1 MERPLKP
8 YSGNTCKIPP
18 NSGIGIIMFWLCL
31 IMNMNAT
38 EPGNPLQFSQSTRVV
53 AITHPSAVERFS
65 PNEEVVYEM
74 FNRLLLSYSNKNKL
88 SEAWAQYVD
97 GNDIV
102 GIKVLS
108 DPGSVSGTRP
118 VVVEA
123 IVRSLISIGFPK
135 DQIIIWDRRK
145 GVLVAT
151 GYDLIAKRHGVT
163 IAGSSE
169 YGYDPEKF
177 YEAPL
182 IGNLVFGDHEFGKD
196 EKGVGRK
203 SFVSKLL
210 SHQLT
215 RIIQVHPMLNHYL
228 GGVNGQIVGLATGGV
243 DNSLRFTLDSDRY
256 HQAIP
261 EICAIP
267 ELYDKLALN
276 VVDALICQYQGEERG
291 FLQYSTML
299 KELRMSR
306 DPVALDVLS
315 IMEINRQ
322 RRRAGLEENTSAMQ
336 LYQNASLL
344 ELGESDVSR
353 IRFEKV
359 EDEGL

>member
-1 MERPLKP
+1 
-8 YSGNTCKIPP
+8 
-18 NSGIGIIMFWLCL
+18 
-31 IMNMNAT
+31 
-38 EPGNPLQFSQSTRVV
+38 
-53 AITHPSAVERFS
+53 
-65 PNEEVVYEM
+65 
-74 FNRLLLSYSNKNKL
+74 
-88 SEAWAQYVD
+88 
-97 GNDIV
+97 
-102 GIKVLS
+102 
-108 DPGSVSGTRP
+108 
-118 VVVEA
+118 
-123 IVRSLISIGFPK
+123 
-135 DQIIIWDRRK
+135 
-145 GVLVAT
+145 
-151 GYDLIAKRHGVT
+151 
-163 IAGSSE
+163 
-169 YGYDPEKF
+169 
-177 YEAPL
+177 
-182 IGNLVFGDHEFGKD
+182 
-196 EKGVGRK
+196 
-203 SFVSKLL
+203 
-210 SHQLT
+210 
-215 RIIQVHPMLNHYL
+215 MLNHYL

>member
-1 MERPLKP
+1 
-8 YSGNTCKIPP
+8 
-18 NSGIGIIMFWLCL
+18 
-31 IMNMNAT
+31 
-38 EPGNPLQFSQSTRVV
+38 
-53 AITHPSAVERFS
+53 
-65 PNEEVVYEM
+65 
-74 FNRLLLSYSNKNKL
+74 
-88 SEAWAQYVD
+88 
-97 GNDIV
+97 
-102 GIKVLS
+102 
-108 DPGSVSGTRP
+108 
-118 VVVEA
+118 
-123 IVRSLISIGFPK
+123 
-135 DQIIIWDRRK
+135 
-145 GVLVAT
+145 
-151 GYDLIAKRHGVT
+151 
-163 IAGSSE
+163 
-169 YGYDPEKF
+169 
-177 YEAPL
+177 
-182 IGNLVFGDHEFGKD
+182 
-196 EKGVGRK
+196 
-203 SFVSKLL
+203 
-210 SHQLT
+210 
-215 RIIQVHPMLNHYL
+215 
-228 GGVNGQIVGLATGGV
+228 VNGQIVGLATGGV